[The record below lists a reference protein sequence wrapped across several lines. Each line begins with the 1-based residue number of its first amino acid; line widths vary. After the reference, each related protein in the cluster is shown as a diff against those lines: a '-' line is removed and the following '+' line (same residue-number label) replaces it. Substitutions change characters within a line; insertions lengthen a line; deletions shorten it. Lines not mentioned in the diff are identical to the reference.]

1 LKPTNALIPN
11 WKLTSKYCHENNIR
25 LCTYTSGDL
34 CDIHVSNA
42 FTAFANAA
50 SCDFITADG
59 GFDFSS
65 DFNNQEAMSTR
76 LILSEIYTIL
86 RLQAPNGTCV
96 LKVYDI
102 HDATTVNAMYIL
114 SRFYRNLYA
123 YKPLSSRPA
132 NSEKY
137 IVASG
142 FKGVTMANDP
152 MFKALR
158 HTVSSQSALLE
169 LSGDTLTVPA
179 TFWWNVVRF
188 NIRYIASQIMS
199 ICKTIA
205 YIEAN
210 KKQEDVVHLQ
220 VGNALKWCGKYQ
232 VPVNRE
238 AVKKFKQ
245 LIGKG

>member
-1 LKPTNALIPN
+1 
-11 WKLTSKYCHENNIR
+11 
-25 LCTYTSGDL
+25 
-34 CDIHVSNA
+34 
-42 FTAFANAA
+42 
-50 SCDFITADG
+50 
-59 GFDFSS
+59 
-65 DFNNQEAMSTR
+65 
-76 LILSEIYTIL
+76 
-86 RLQAPNGTCV
+86 
-96 LKVYDI
+96 
-102 HDATTVNAMYIL
+102 
-114 SRFYRNLYA
+114 
-123 YKPLSSRPA
+123 
-132 NSEKY
+132 
-137 IVASG
+137 
-142 FKGVTMANDP
+142 MANDP